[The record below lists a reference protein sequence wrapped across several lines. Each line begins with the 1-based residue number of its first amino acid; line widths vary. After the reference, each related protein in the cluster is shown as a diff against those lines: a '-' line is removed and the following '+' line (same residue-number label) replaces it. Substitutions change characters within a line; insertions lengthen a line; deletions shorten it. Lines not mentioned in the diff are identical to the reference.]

1 MSNPAVSP
9 SVKGKSQAPS
19 LDRRTWL
26 GALIAMPVLFN
37 TACGF
42 KLRGSVSIPYKAIA
56 ITGNPSPPLRSDLEM
71 MILTG
76 SDSRVVN
83 NTKDADLILEII
95 SEVNSREILAYN
107 ATGQISAYRL
117 NSRVEFRATDQNGVD
132 VVPEAEIYVTR
143 DMDFSVSTVL
153 ATDVQMVQFTN
164 EMRSNLALQILR
176 RVSATAR
183 PRTPTSGG
191 AKPVMGKP

>member
-1 MSNPAVSP
+1 M
-9 SVKGKSQAPS
+9 PS
-19 LDRRTWL
+19 LGRRTLL
-26 GALIAMPVLFN
+26 GALIALPALF
-37 TACGF
+37 TSACGF
-42 KLRGSVSIPYKAIA
+42 KLRGSVSIPYKVIA
-56 ITGNPSPPLRSDLEM
+56 ITGNPSPPLRADLEM
-71 MILTG
+71 IILTG
-76 SDSRVVN
+76 SDAKVAN
-83 NTKDADLILEII
+83 NAKDADLILEII

-143 DMDFSVSTVL
+143 DIDFSVSTVL
-153 ATDVQMVQFTN
+153 ATDVQQQQFTN

-183 PRTPTSGG
+183 PRGAAPSS

>member
-1 MSNPAVSP
+1 MSPGD
-9 SVKGKSQAPS
+9 KGKSPISS

-26 GALIAMPVLFN
+26 GALIALPTILT

-42 KLRGSVSIPYKAIA
+42 KLRGSVSISYKVIA
-56 ITGNPSPPLRSDLEM
+56 ITGNPSPLLRADLEM

-76 SDSRVVN
+76 SDAKVAN
-83 NTKDADLILEII
+83 NAKDADLILEII

-107 ATGQISAYRL
+107 ASGQISAYRL
-117 NSRVEFRATDQNGVD
+117 NSRVAFMATDQNGAD
-132 VVPEAEIYVTR
+132 VVPESEIYVTR

-153 ATDVQMVQFTN
+153 ATDVQQQQFTN
-164 EMRSNLALQILR
+164 AMRMDLSLQILR
-176 RVSATAR
+176 RVAAAAKPRATA
-183 PRTPTSGG
+183 PSG

>member
-1 MSNPAVSP
+1 LVALPA
-9 SVKGKSQAPS
+9 
-19 LDRRTWL
+19 
-26 GALIAMPVLFN
+26 LFT

-42 KLRGSVSIPYKAIA
+42 KLRGSVSIPYKVIA
-56 ITGNPSPPLRSDLEM
+56 ITGAPSPLLRADLEVI
-71 MILTG
+71 ILTG
-76 SDSRVVN
+76 SDAKVAN
-83 NTKDADLILEII
+83 NAKDADLILEII
-95 SEVNSREILAYN
+95 SEFNSREILAYN
-107 ATGQISAYRL
+107 AAGQISAYRL

-164 EMRSNLALQILR
+164 EMRTNLALQILR

-183 PRTPTSGG
+183 PRVSAPSG
-191 AKPVMGKP
+191 AKPVIGKP

>member
-1 MSNPAVSP
+1 MNTSG
-9 SVKGKSQAPS
+9 KGKSQIPS
-19 LDRRTWL
+19 LGRRTWL
-26 GALIAMPVLFN
+26 GALITFPALWS

-56 ITGNPSPPLRSDLEM
+56 ITGSPSPLLRADLEM

-76 SDSRVVN
+76 SDSKVVN
-83 NTKDADLILEII
+83 NAKDADLILEII
-95 SEVNSREILAYN
+95 REVNSREILAYN
-107 ATGQISAYRL
+107 ANGQISAYRL
-117 NSRVEFRATDQNGVD
+117 NSRVAFQAIDQNGVD

-153 ATDVQMVQFTN
+153 ATDVQQQQFTN
-164 EMRSNLALQILR
+164 AMRSELSLQILR
-176 RVSATAR
+176 RVSAAGR
-183 PRTPTSGG
+183 PRAPAPSG

>member
-1 MSNPAVSP
+1 MSP
-9 SVKGKSQAPS
+9 SAKGKSQAPN
-19 LDRRTWL
+19 LDRRAWL
-26 GALIAMPVLFN
+26 GALIALPAFFT

-42 KLRGSVSIPYKAIA
+42 KLRGSVSIPYKSIVIA
-56 ITGNPSPPLRSDLEM
+56 GNPSPLLRSDLEM

-83 NTKDADLILEII
+83 NSKDADLILEII
-95 SEVNSREILAYN
+95 SEVSSREILAYSS
-107 ATGQISAYRL
+107 TGQISAYRL
-117 NSRVEFRATDQNGVD
+117 NSRVAFMATDQNGVD
-132 VVPEAEIYVTR
+132 VVPESEIYVTR

-153 ATDVQMVQFTN
+153 STDVQQQQFTN

-176 RVSATAR
+176 RISATAK
-183 PRTPTSGG
+183 PRAPASSS

>member
-1 MSNPAVSP
+1 MPCL
-9 SVKGKSQAPS
+9 G
-19 LDRRTWL
+19 RRTVL
-26 GALIAMPVLFN
+26 GTLIALPALL
-37 TACGF
+37 TSACGF
-42 KLRGSVSIPYKAIA
+42 KLRGSVSLPYKSIV
-56 ITGNPSPPLRSDLEM
+56 ITGNPSPLLRSDLEM

-83 NTKDADLILEII
+83 NSKDADLILEII
-95 SEVNSREILAYN
+95 SEVNSREILAYSS
-107 ATGQISAYRL
+107 TGQISAYRL

-132 VVPEAEIYVTR
+132 VVPESEIYVTR

-183 PRTPTSGG
+183 LRVPVSSG

>member
-1 MSNPAVSP
+1 MPA
-9 SVKGKSQAPS
+9 
-19 LDRRTWL
+19 LLT
-26 GALIAMPVLFN
+26 

-42 KLRGSVSIPYKAIA
+42 KLRGSVSIPYKVIA
-56 ITGNPSPPLRSDLEM
+56 ITGAPSPLLRSDLEM
-71 MILTG
+71 IILTG
-76 SDSRVVN
+76 SDAKVAN
-83 NTKDADLILEII
+83 NAKDADLILEII
-95 SEVNSREILAYN
+95 SEQNTREILAYN
-107 ATGQISAYRL
+107 AAGQISAYRL

-132 VVPEAEIYVTR
+132 IVPEAEIYVTR

-153 ATDVQMVQFTN
+153 ATDVQMAQFTN

-183 PRTPTSGG
+183 PRAPASGG

>member
-1 MSNPAVSP
+1 MPCL
-9 SVKGKSQAPS
+9 G
-19 LDRRTWL
+19 RRTVL
-26 GALIAMPVLFN
+26 GTLIALPALL
-37 TACGF
+37 TSACGF
-42 KLRGSVSIPYKAIA
+42 KLRGSVSLPYKSIV
-56 ITGNPSPPLRSDLEM
+56 ITGNPSPLLRSDLEM

-83 NTKDADLILEII
+83 NSKDADLILEII
-95 SEVNSREILAYN
+95 SEVNSREILAYSS
-107 ATGQISAYRL
+107 TGQISAYRL

-132 VVPEAEIYVTR
+132 VVPESEIYVTR

-183 PRTPTSGG
+183 PRGAAPSS

>member
-1 MSNPAVSP
+1 MSP
-9 SVKGKSQAPS
+9 SAKGKSQAPS
-19 LDRRTWL
+19 LDRRAWL
-26 GALIAMPVLFN
+26 GALIALPTLFT

-42 KLRGSVSIPYKAIA
+42 KLRGSVSIPYKVIA
-56 ITGNPSPPLRSDLEM
+56 ITGNPSPPLRADLEM
-71 MILTG
+71 IILTG
-76 SDSRVVN
+76 SDAKVAN
-83 NTKDADLILEII
+83 NSKDADLILEII

-107 ATGQISAYRL
+107 AAGQISAYRL
-117 NSRVEFRATDQNGVD
+117 NSRVEFRASDQNGVD

-153 ATDVQMVQFTN
+153 ATDVQMAQFTN

-176 RVSATAR
+176 RVSSTAR
-183 PRTPTSGG
+183 PRGPASGG

>member
-1 MSNPAVSP
+1 V
-9 SVKGKSQAPS
+9 
-19 LDRRTWL
+19 L
-26 GALIAMPVLFN
+26 GTLIALPALL
-37 TACGF
+37 TSACGF
-42 KLRGSVSIPYKAIA
+42 KLRGSVSLPYKSIV
-56 ITGNPSPPLRSDLEM
+56 ITGSPSPLLRSDLEM

-83 NTKDADLILEII
+83 NSKDADLILEII
-95 SEVNSREILAYN
+95 SEANSREILAYN
-107 ATGQISAYRL
+107 STGQISAYRL

-153 ATDVQMVQFTN
+153 ATDVQMTQFTN

-183 PRTPTSGG
+183 LRVPVSSG